1 MKKKKIFG
9 NTKKEQ
15 LKAGARDVM
24 QQFVLEQGTIRGALI
39 YSTKLVNEMRANH
52 ELGILETMILGYGYI
67 GALLLSSNLKGSERL
82 VLEITC
88 DGPLR
93 GMSVEA
99 NTYGEVRGYLRV
111 KQIPVENP
119 LTDANIAPFVGDG
132 LLSVTR
138 YLEKA
143 KYPFTSQ
150 VKLKHRSLALNLAY
164 FSIKSEQTPSSYSL
178 SVHFNKKG
186 EVTGAG
192 GLLIQALP
200 GAESDLLSSLEEV
213 VNNLPSIGK
222 EYAESLSTETFIL
235 SYFARYSPRFFQK
248 KRIAFMCHCSK
259 ARFKIFLAALPEH
272 EFKSILAKGPFP
284 LILTCFNCNT
294 SYSFSQSELQSVDEI
309 RNNKRK

>member
-99 NTYGEVRGYLRV
+99 Y
-111 KQIPVENP
+111 
-119 LTDANIAPFVGDG
+119 
-132 LLSVTR
+132 
-138 YLEKA
+138 
-143 KYPFTSQ
+143 
-150 VKLKHRSLALNLAY
+150 
-164 FSIKSEQTPSSYSL
+164 SY
-178 SVHFNKKG
+178 
-186 EVTGAG
+186 
-192 GLLIQALP
+192 
-200 GAESDLLSSLEEV
+200 
-213 VNNLPSIGK
+213 
-222 EYAESLSTETFIL
+222 
-235 SYFARYSPRFFQK
+235 
-248 KRIAFMCHCSK
+248 
-259 ARFKIFLAALPEH
+259 
-272 EFKSILAKGPFP
+272 
-284 LILTCFNCNT
+284 
-294 SYSFSQSELQSVDEI
+294 
-309 RNNKRK
+309 